1 MVGVRTP
8 GPPLDPRMTT
18 TTIIGFFV
26 YFRSGIWSMCVIL
39 PLVGVTW
46 VMGVFSVNEE
56 LVVFQYIFALVNS
69 LQVIINPQKTNGIFH
84 NI

>member
-1 MVGVRTP
+1 MIFQVGSGPPV
-8 GPPLDPRMTT
+8 PPLDPSMTT
-18 TTIIGFFV
+18 ATIICVSV

-56 LVVFQYIFALVNS
+56 LVVFQYIFALLNS
-69 LQVIINPQKTNGIFH
+69 LQVIIKH
-84 NI
+84 

>member
-1 MVGVRTP
+1 
-8 GPPLDPRMTT
+8 
-18 TTIIGFFV
+18 
-26 YFRSGIWSMCVIL
+26 MCVIL

-69 LQVIINPQKTNGIFH
+69 LQVIINPRKTNGIFH
-84 NI
+84 KI